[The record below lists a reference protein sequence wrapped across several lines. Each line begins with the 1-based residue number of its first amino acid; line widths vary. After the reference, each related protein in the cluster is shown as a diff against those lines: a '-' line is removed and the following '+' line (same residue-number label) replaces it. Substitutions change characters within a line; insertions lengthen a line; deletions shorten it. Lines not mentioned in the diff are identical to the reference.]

1 MFKVRVFHYVLQGK
15 TPVAIDPGDP
25 AGHLRWAEW
34 FKTADRHVAKETIGG
49 IRISTVFLGLDHGFD
64 PDEAPILFESMC
76 FAPVDEK
83 DQIKTITMPNGVIE
97 TYRIT
102 QEELSEFTERYST
115 WQEAEE
121 GHRRIVTQ
129 IRKSLLKI
137 VNGKG
142 NA

>member
-83 DQIKTITMPNGVIE
+83 DQIKTITVTPPPRCDGTTTGTPIE
-97 TYRIT
+97 HK
-102 QEELSEFTERYST
+102 
-115 WQEAEE
+115 AMCKMMNK
-121 GHRRIVTQ
+121 HRSQT
-129 IRKSLLKI
+129 S
-137 VNGKG
+137 
-142 NA
+142 